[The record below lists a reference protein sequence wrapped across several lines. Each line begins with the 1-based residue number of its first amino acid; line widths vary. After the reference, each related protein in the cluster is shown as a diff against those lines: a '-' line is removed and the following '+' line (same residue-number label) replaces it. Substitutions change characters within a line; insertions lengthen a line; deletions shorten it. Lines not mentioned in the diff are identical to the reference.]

1 MHIDESCVPLHR
13 YIPPKDLDLR
23 YEMTTT
29 LVNDQINTI
38 ELTYCSNLAG
48 HKNISKL
55 KKIFLLPFAIPDPEK
70 MFFDSLLNPVD

>member
-29 LVNDQINTI
+29 LVASIQ
-38 ELTYCSNLAG
+38 L
-48 HKNISKL
+48 
-55 KKIFLLPFAIPDPEK
+55 
-70 MFFDSLLNPVD
+70 